1 MRTVLAI
8 STAWLTATLVAVVI
22 AAAAV
27 GNVRTQVTDGPTA
40 LGPPTTIEV
49 DEAAEAAP
57 LQNEAPDLQVDD
69 EPPVELPGPDE
80 VTTTTVEVI
89 VETTTT
95 TSTQATTQTT
105 TPTTTENDH
114 SSEST
119 TTSTTQPPPTTST
132 TVAAYTKTYNVTVDG
147 VTAGTVRIAV
157 SGETVSFSG
166 ATVSPG
172 WKFTL
177 DEGGPDKVK
186 VEFELLEDD
195 DIRFEFQAKVDDG
208 ELEVEISDND

>member
-1 MRTVLAI
+1 MRNVLAI
-8 STAWLTATLVAVVI
+8 STAWLTATLVAVAI

-40 LGPPTTIEV
+40 LGPPTTIEM
-49 DEAAEAAP
+49 DEAVEAAP
-57 LQNEAPDLQVDD
+57 LQNEATDLQVDD
-69 EPPVELPGPDE
+69 DPPVELPVPDE
-80 VTTTTVEVI
+80 VTTTTAEVV

-95 TSTQATTQTT
+95 TTTQSTT
-105 TPTTTENDH
+105 TTTTENNH

-132 TVAAYTKTYNVTVDG
+132 TIAAYTKTYNVTVDG

-177 DEGGPDKVK
+177 AEGGPDKVK

>member
-8 STAWLTATLVAVVI
+8 STAWLVATLVAVVI

-40 LGPPTTIEV
+40 LSPPTLIEDD
-49 DEAAEAAP
+49 DEPQSAP
-57 LQNEAPDLQVDD
+57 SLNEAPELTVDIEVPD
-69 EPPVELPGPDE
+69 EPTEPDPVP
-80 VTTTTVEVI
+80 TTTTTTI

-95 TSTQATTQTT
+95 ES
-105 TPTTTENDH
+105 P

-119 TTSTTQPPPTTST
+119 VTSTTHPPPTTTT

-157 SGETVSFSG
+157 SGESVSFSG
-166 ATVSPG
+166 ATVAPG
-172 WKFTL
+172 WTFKL
-177 DEGGPDKVK
+177 DEEGPEKVQVK
-186 VEFELLEDD
+186 FEAIDDD
-195 DIRFEFQAKVDDG
+195 DIQFEFKAEIEDG
-208 ELEVEISDND
+208 ELEVEISDDD